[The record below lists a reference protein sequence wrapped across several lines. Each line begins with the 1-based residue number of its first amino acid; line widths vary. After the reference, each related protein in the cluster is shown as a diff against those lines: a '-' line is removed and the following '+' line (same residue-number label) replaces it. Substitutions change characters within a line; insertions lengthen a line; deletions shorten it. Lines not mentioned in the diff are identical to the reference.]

1 MEDTQRNNQAT
12 VYCPDCKWYE
22 YRGIDVRGEPW
33 CICRKY
39 VIRVTPGSTCG
50 EGERADD
57 DRRLD

>member
-1 MEDTQRNNQAT
+1 MDNSEII
-12 VYCPDCKWYE
+12 YCTDCKWYE

-50 EGERADD
+50 EGERVDD